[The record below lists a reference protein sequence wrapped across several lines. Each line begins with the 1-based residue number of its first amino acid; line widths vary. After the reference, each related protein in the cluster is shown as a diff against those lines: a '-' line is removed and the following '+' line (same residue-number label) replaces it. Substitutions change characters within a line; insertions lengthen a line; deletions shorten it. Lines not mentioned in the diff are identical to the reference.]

1 MPSSEGVLRTYLKA
15 IAERKEEPVV
25 DVQETIGKAEHYI
38 EQNKQSLSIIVG
50 AVIVLVGGYFA
61 WTKLYLAPLEEEAQS
76 QLYMAE
82 RYFEKD
88 SLNKAINGDGQFYG
102 FKEIIEKYGLTSS
115 GNLAH
120 MYLGLCYLHKG
131 QFEDAVTELKEY
143 DGEDIMLEPISI
155 GAIGDAY
162 SELGKTEDAIDQ
174 YLKASDANKN
184 NLTTPIYLMKAAML
198 YENQG
203 KYAEALK
210 IYEQVKTDFSETR
223 EGREVEKYISRA
235 KTKGGIE

>member
-1 MPSSEGVLRTYLKA
+1 MPSSEGVLRTYLKDM
-15 IAERKEEPVV
+15 AEHKEEPIV
-25 DVQETIGKAEHYI
+25 DVQETIGRAEHYI

-88 SLNKAINGDGQFYG
+88 SLDKAINGDGQFYG
-102 FKEIIEKYGLTSS
+102 FKEIIEKYDLTSS

-120 MYLGLCYLHKG
+120 MYLGLSYLHKG
-131 QFEDAVTELKEY
+131 QFEDAITELKEY
-143 DGEDIMLEPISI
+143 DGDDIMLEPISI

-184 NLTTPIYLMKAAML
+184 NFTTPIYLMKAATL
-198 YENQG
+198 YESQG

-210 IYEQVKTDFSETR
+210 LYEQIKIDFSETR
-223 EGREVEKYISRA
+223 EGREVEKYISLA
-235 KTKGGIE
+235 KTKSGIE